1 MECFHG
7 DRRALFPVTLASR
20 CDPGA
25 SRARPQLPLCSW
37 SPGEVPGQ
45 PGLLPIPSPAGLW
58 GAMGCSALLQGLS
71 AAPTL
76 AAGSSRNCP
85 SWRGDRAGLQKSQIS
100 AAVGLQG
107 SITPHPGGR
116 RAGTPHG
123 WRWHPCAASLGRAG
137 PTWNEVAQP
146 HGFWVTS
153 AASAGH
159 GTWLGVAPK
168 PLRERPRELAGMS
181 PPGPA
186 AGAWMWSREGTN

>member
-116 RAGTPHG
+116 RAGTPTAG
-123 WRWHPCAASLGRAG
+123 GGILVPRPWAGLDPPGTRWFS
-137 PTWNEVAQP
+137 PTDF
-146 HGFWVTS
+146 G
-153 AASAGH
+153 
-159 GTWLGVAPK
+159 
-168 PLRERPRELAGMS
+168 S
-181 PPGPA
+181 PPQPLL
-186 AGAWMWSREGTN
+186 GTGRGSVWPQSLSVSVPESWRG